1 MDELTKRVYTLL
13 NAVNLHPLYG
23 GGALT
28 LPRLRAPMAVVYPI
42 SQTVESVAADDLL
55 AKGGATMRGR
65 LLTQEMAV
73 DVYAPFSASAETCLT
88 HADKVV
94 QTLLASED
102 TLGVA
107 SLTVGKCE
115 YDRRLD
121 CRICRVRFT
130 LRMYRYTLPIE
141 L

>member
-1 MDELTKRVYTLL
+1 MDELTKRVFTLL
-13 NAVNLHPLYG
+13 NSRNLHPLYG
-23 GGALT
+23 GGALS

-42 SQTVESVAADDLL
+42 SQSVESVAADDLL
-55 AKGGATMRGR
+55 AKDGATMRGR

-73 DVYAPFSASAETCLT
+73 DVYAPFSASAETCLA
-88 HADKVV
+88 HAEKVA
-94 QTLLASED
+94 QALLASGD

-107 SLTVGKCE
+107 SVTVGKCD

-130 LRMYRYTLPIE
+130 LRMYRYTLPVQP
-141 L
+141 